1 MLGILKQ
8 KEEEEEAA
16 EEKRKGQPG
25 MKFPTWLD
33 DAGEQS
39 PDSVA

>member
-8 KEEEEEAA
+8 KEEEEEA

-33 DAGEQS
+33 DAEEQS
-39 PDSVA
+39 PGSVA